1 MNTFREENGK
11 LICALEERLDT
22 ISSQS
27 LEWEMDMRIKSQHNE
42 VVFDLDKVEF
52 VSSTFLRLCLKLAK
66 ILGKEKFSLMN
77 VSPTVMKVF
86 QIANLTEL
94 CRIA

>member
-1 MNTFREENGK
+1 MNTFREESGK
-11 LICALEERLDT
+11 LICELEERLDT

-27 LEWEMDMRIKSQHNE
+27 LEWEMDMRIKTHQE
-42 VVFDLDKVEF
+42 VVFDLGKVEF

-66 ILGKEKFSLMN
+66 ILGKEKFSLVN

-94 CRIA
+94 CRIV